1 MVAEQ
6 KSPTRISLRNL
17 VSFAPVVKKRSGME
31 IKMKTVAIKEK
42 TKEKKAVEEC
52 GYVEERV
59 LLEVHGLSK
68 RYSSF
73 SLQDISFSLEAGY
86 ILGLTGRNG
95 AGKTTLLKQLIHP
108 ETVSGGSIVLD
119 GTDVT
124 RHPLFAKQ
132 EIGLLMEDNPFLPE
146 MTLEANGELLG
157 AFYEQFSKE
166 KFYGYLKR
174 FELDRGKKYSGLSRG
189 MRMKFQLAFALAHRP
204 KLLLLDEA
212 TGGLDVVFRRE
223 FYYLLQEAVEQELV
237 SVIIST
243 HMTEDLDKVADY
255 VAFLENGR
263 LKFCESREGLCE
275 RYRTYLQKLYGA
287 EAGKGAVRIEDV
299 IYQYDAMELAL
310 KEQRKAEPEERRGK
324 DA

>member
-1 MVAEQ
+1 
-6 KSPTRISLRNL
+6 
-17 VSFAPVVKKRSGME
+17 
-31 IKMKTVAIKEK
+31 MKTVAIKEK
-42 TKEKKAVEEC
+42 AKQKKTAEEC
-52 GYVEERV
+52 RNVQERT

-68 RYSSF
+68 QYSSF

-95 AGKTTLLKQLIHP
+95 AGKTTLLRQLIHP

-124 RHPLFAKQ
+124 RHPFAAKQ
-132 EIGLLMEDNPFLPE
+132 KIGLLMEENPFLQDR
-146 MTLEANGELLG
+146 TLEANGELLG

-166 KFYGYLKR
+166 KFYGYLKQ
-174 FELDRGKKYSGLSRG
+174 FELNREAKYRDLSRG

-263 LKFCESREGLCE
+263 LKFCESREDLCE

-299 IYQYDAMELAL
+299 ICQYDAMEQAL
-310 KEQRKAEPEERRGK
+310 KE
-324 DA
+324 